1 MKRKSVVQVGLLL
14 AVVSVVSVLWLKQ
27 QTVTDWIKLRGYVPA
42 PTVSAL
48 AVDDTMTPAALH
60 LFYVNRPRI
69 LSGSAFSN
77 VCPKGG
83 EQTVVLGCYVGDDR
97 GIYLY
102 QVTDGR
108 LQGVEQVT
116 AAHEM
121 LHAAYR
127 RLSNTERTQI
137 DSWLED
143 YYAHGLTDERIKNTL
158 DAYRKTEPNDV
169 VNEMHSIFGTEVADL
184 PPQLENYYKR
194 YFTNRTVVADYTARY
209 QGEFTS
215 RQSQVGAY
223 DAQLTAIKQQITANQ
238 ATLER
243 QKTNLNTQREQL
255 QAKQDGGDIAGYNAG
270 VSSYNAAVAAYNQLL
285 AATKD
290 LVAQYND
297 IVVKR
302 NAVVVEER
310 QLTQAL
316 SADAIGK

>member
-1 MKRKSVVQVGLLL
+1 MKRKSVVQLALLG
-14 AVVSVVSVLWLKQ
+14 AVVSALAIVWVQ
-27 QTVTDWIKLRGYVPA
+27 RQAVTDWIKLRGYEPA
-42 PTVSAL
+42 ATVSAL
-48 AVDDTMTPAALH
+48 ATDDTMTPTARH
-60 LFYVNRPRI
+60 LFYVNRPQI
-69 LSGSAFSN
+69 LSGSSFGD

-102 QVTDGR
+102 SVTDSR

-127 RLSNTERTQI
+127 RLSNAERTQV
-137 DSWLED
+137 DGWLEAF
-143 YYAHGLTDERIKNTL
+143 YAHGLTDERIKNTI

-169 VNEMHSIFGTEVADL
+169 VNEMHSIFGTEIAAL

-194 YFTNRTVVADYTARY
+194 YFTDRPVVANYTAHY

-215 RQSQVGAY
+215 RQSQVAAY
-223 DAQLTAIKQQITANQ
+223 DSQLAGIKQRITANQ
-238 ATLER
+238 TTLEQ
-243 QKTNLNTQREQL
+243 QKSNLNSQRGQL
-255 QAKQDGGDIAGYNAG
+255 QAKQDSGDIAGYNAG
-270 VSSYNAAVAAYNQLL
+270 VTSYNTAVSTYNQLL

-297 IVVKR
+297 IVAKR
-302 NAVVVEER
+302 NTVVVEER

-316 SADAIGK
+316 SADTIGN